1 MFSSLFST
9 TAASLS
15 ISSVA
20 ICTGVSLLVG
30 VILAFVYRASENCSR
45 NFLLTLILLPSVVQM
60 VIMLVNGNLGTGVAV
75 VGAFSLIRFR
85 SVPGT
90 SKEICIIFLAM
101 ATGLATGMGY
111 AVFALVFG
119 IAISLVFLLLSTTIL
134 GTKNE
139 AKNLKITIPENLDYT
154 EVFDDIF
161 DKYTKK
167 VTLDRIKSVNLGS
180 MFELTYSVVL
190 KSGASQKQMIDE
202 IRCRNGN
209 LTIVCSRLADAKDVL

>member
-15 ISSVA
+15 ISAVA
-20 ICTGVSLLVG
+20 ICTAVSLFVG
-30 VILAFVYRASENCSR
+30 VILALVYRASEKCSR

-101 ATGLATGMGY
+101 AAGLATGMGY
-111 AVFALVFG
+111 AVFALCFG
-119 IAISLVFLLLSTTIL
+119 VVISLVFLLLSTTIL
-134 GTKNE
+134 KTKND
-139 AKNLKITIPENLDYT
+139 ANKLRITIPENLDYT

-161 DKYTKK
+161 DKYAKS
-167 VTLDRIKSVNLGS
+167 VSLDKIKSVNLGS
-180 MFELTYSVVL
+180 MFELTYSIVFKNGV
-190 KSGASQKQMIDE
+190 SQKQMIDE

-209 LTIVCSRLADAKDVL
+209 LTIICSRFVEAKDVL